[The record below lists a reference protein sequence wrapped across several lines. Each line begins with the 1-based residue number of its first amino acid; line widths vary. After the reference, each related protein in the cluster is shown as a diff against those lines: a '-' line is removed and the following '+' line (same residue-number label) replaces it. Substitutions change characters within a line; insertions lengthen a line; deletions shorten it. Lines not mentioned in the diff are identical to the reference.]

1 MAMNNA
7 IIFMLDGIIWGYAL
21 GLALVV
27 YEPVRRIRQYPH
39 NRRVRKENASYVP
52 PPLDERWQRA
62 FRELA
67 KANLRGADLRGANL
81 SGADLRWRA

>member
-1 MAMNNA
+1 MSLAWTLIGA
-7 IIFMLDGIIWGYAL
+7 IIGYDVGMAL
-21 GLALVV
+21 LI

-52 PPLDERWQRA
+52 PPLDERWERA

-81 SGADLRWRA
+81 SGALLRP